1 MPGFPARI
9 RAAGLPHA
17 GFCFRHGSG
26 FGTRICAGSY
36 AARAGVSSF
45 SYAALSG
52 SAATRHHTREHRTSM
67 PVACAFPACACRCD
81 HALEQRPTRGVR
93 TACAESTTHDAE
105 LDAAH
110 ATSCRGTPTH
120 SASAS

>member
-1 MPGFPARI
+1 MPDPRARI

-17 GFCFRHGSG
+17 GFRFRHGTG
-26 FGTRICAGSY
+26 FGTRICAGSC
-36 AARAGVSSF
+36 AVRAGAPVLSS
-45 SYAALSG
+45 G
-52 SAATRHHTREHRTSM
+52 AATHHHTREHRTSM
-67 PVACAFPACACRCD
+67 PAACAFPACACRCD
-81 HALEQRPTRGVR
+81 PVLEQRPIRGVR